1 MSFDWPTKERDIA
14 LARSVIEQYSEAQET
29 ERLGLFE
36 LSCDEQD
43 RRLEFRLA
51 PWVLNLAGR
60 FLELYG
66 ADRGDAIT
74 RRVLTHCLVNG
85 EPVH

>member
-1 MSFDWPTKERDIA
+1 MVYDWPTKERDIA
-14 LARSVIEQYSEAQET
+14 LARSVIEQYSEEHET
-29 ERLGLFE
+29 DRLGLFE
-36 LSCDEQD
+36 LGTDANNRQIG
-43 RRLEFRLA
+43 FRLA
-51 PWVLNLAGR
+51 PWVLHLAGR

-66 ADRGDAIT
+66 AELGDTIT